1 MNFKLSG
8 FSVCILLILS
18 GCSPGSQMVQDDN
31 RKMNGG
37 FEIVKENLPVNWY
50 FYSPETVAEGDF
62 DIIVDTVHFKEGK
75 QSLKFLVRKCSSIG
89 GRLSPGFFGSF
100 ITQPDET
107 YTISFWMMNKGC
119 NVLIRVGSQGDR
131 ASQTREETIL
141 KTADTI
147 SEWKYIEY
155 SYTMPSLDNIR
166 FEVNILASGSF
177 WIDNIKI
184 EGINDKSEMTRWG
197 R

>member
-1 MNFKLSG
+1 M
-8 FSVCILLILS
+8 
-18 GCSPGSQMVQDDN
+18 SQRIQGDN
-31 RKMNGG
+31 DKMNGG

-50 FYSPETVAEGDF
+50 FYSPETVPEGDF
-62 DIIVDTVHFKEGK
+62 DIIVDTVNFKEGK

-89 GRLSPGFFGSF
+89 SRLSPGFFGSF
-100 ITQPDET
+100 ITMPNET
-107 YTISFWMMNKGC
+107 YKISFWIMNKGC
-119 NVLIRVGSQGDR
+119 HVLIRVGSQGDR
-131 ASQTREETIL
+131 ASQSRDETIL

-155 SYTMPSLDNIR
+155 NYTMPSLDNIR
-166 FEVNILASGSF
+166 FEVNILTSGSF